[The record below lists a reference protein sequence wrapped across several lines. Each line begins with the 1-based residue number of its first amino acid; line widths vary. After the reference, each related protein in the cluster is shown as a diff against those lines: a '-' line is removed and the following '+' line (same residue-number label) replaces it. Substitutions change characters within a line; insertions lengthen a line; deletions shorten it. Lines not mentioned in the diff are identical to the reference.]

1 MSVDKAAT
9 TLRVAVDRFLASARC
24 RNPTTRRSYGGT
36 LDRITGHLGAS
47 RALREVTGDEFGQ
60 ALAQLWGNAA
70 AATWNQRRAAVGSFL
85 TWCIRNGYPAPAL
98 PAGVER
104 QPEQRD
110 ETRAVDRAAI
120 ERLLTRRD
128 IPLREKTL
136 WRMLYETTARAGEV
150 LALNIENLELDARR
164 ARITAKGGATEYV
177 YWASGTAH
185 LLPRL
190 IRGRDRGPVFLS
202 ERKPGHARR
211 PPAKDLCPHTGRAR
225 LGYDRARI
233 LLDRY
238 TSPAQGKPG
247 WDLHQLRHSAATHLG
262 EANAGLQLIMAK
274 GRWRN
279 SRTAMRYVKPG
290 GEAVAEVTELLDVT
304 PPRRG

>member
-1 MSVDKAAT
+1 MTADKNTIAV
-9 TLRVAVDRFLASARC
+9 RVAVDRFLASARC
-24 RNPTTRRSYGGT
+24 RNPTTRRSYSGT
-36 LDRITGHLGAS
+36 LDRLTEQLGAD
-47 RALREVTGDEFGQ
+47 RPLRDVTGDELGH
-60 ALAQLWGNAA
+60 ALTRLWGNAA
-70 AATWNQRRAAVGSFL
+70 ASTWNQRRAAVGSFL
-85 TWCIRNGYPAPAL
+85 AWCTRNGYPAVAL

-110 ETRAVDRAAI
+110 ETRAVDRAAV

-136 WRMLYETTARAGEV
+136 WRMLYETAARANEI
-150 LALNIENLELDARR
+150 LALNIEDLQLDARR
-164 ARITAKGGATEYV
+164 ARITAKGGAIEYV

-190 IRGRDRGPVFLS
+190 IRGREHGPVFLS
-202 ERKPGHARR
+202 ERRPGPARR
-211 PPAKDLCPHTGRAR
+211 PKAEDLCPHTGRAR
-225 LGYDRARI
+225 LGYDRARV

-238 TSPAQGKPG
+238 TSPGQGRPG

-279 SRTAMRYVKPG
+279 PRTAMRYVKPG
-290 GEAVAEVTELLDVT
+290 GEAVAEVTELLDIA